1 MDEAVTTQACD
12 KARDVLRTSD
22 LNWLLHRAAHRMG
35 ELLEAA
41 AVRHGVGMRGQL
53 VLSALLAEQG
63 RTQLALG
70 AALGLDKTTLTTVLD
85 KLEGAGYV
93 RRQPDPQD
101 RRVRIPTI
109 TESGVKLQQSVDHDV
124 RLVEA
129 ELLTV
134 LDAEQREILT
144 DGLRRLI
151 DADIHSACAR
161 SAGSCM

>member
-1 MDEAVTTQACD
+1 MDEAVTTQVCD
-12 KARDVLRTSD
+12 KARHVLRTSD

-41 AVRHGVGMRGQL
+41 AARHGVGMRGQL
-53 VLSALLAEQG
+53 VLSALRAEQG

-109 TESGVKLQQSVDHDV
+109 TEAGVKLQQLVDHDV
-124 RLVEA
+124 HLVEE
-129 ELLTV
+129 ELLTA
-134 LDAEQREILT
+134 LDAEQRQILT

-151 DADIHSACAR
+151 DADVHSACVR